1 MLGFSALSRAPLT
14 GVVPG
19 AAYER
24 PIEHPAERLAPPTAF
39 RSGDSRLLLAEGVVF
54 RDRTLIPIWEKVLA
68 GDRLDFEDGLTVLET
83 LDVPA
88 LGRMADHAARARNGD
103 RVQFVVNRQINPTNL
118 CVLSCVFC
126 DFAAKPGDDHAY
138 EQSLEEVLAQVS
150 DDLSEVHIVGGLH
163 PKWRFER
170 YLEIVREIHRRFP
183 RVQIKAWTAVEIDW
197 FARLEKTSI
206 EDILVRL
213 RDAGLNS
220 LPGGGAEVFS
230 DRVRKETFRTKIGRE
245 RWFEVHRAAHRLGI
259 MTNATLLYGH
269 IETLAERVEHLLQ
282 LRGAQDDRAPSD
294 AGFAS
299 FIPLALQPGNT
310 GLAERQASVL
320 EDLRTVACS
329 RLLLDN
335 FPHIKAYWVML
346 GEDSAAMALNF
357 GASDLDGTIGEERIA
372 HFAQAQSPVGLAR
385 ERLIRMIRDAG
396 KTPVER
402 DALYNV
408 VQVWEAA

>member
-1 MLGFSALSRAPLT
+1 MLVEG
-14 GVVPG
+14 
-19 AAYER
+19 
-24 PIEHPAERLAPPTAF
+24 IAF
-39 RSGDSRLLLAEGVVF
+39 RDSRLV
-54 RDRTLIPIWEKVLA
+54 PIWEKVLA
-68 GDRLDFEDGLTVLET
+68 GVRLDAADGLALLET
-83 LDVPA
+83 VDLPA
-88 LGRMADHAARARNGD
+88 LGRMADHAARSRNGD

-163 PKWRFER
+163 PKWGFDR
-170 YLEIVREIHRRFP
+170 YLEIVREIRLRHP
-183 RVQIKAWTAVEIDW
+183 TVQIKAWTAVEIDW

-206 EDILVRL
+206 EDILLRL
-213 RDAGLNS
+213 REAGLDS

-230 DRVRKETFRTKIGRE
+230 DRVRQETFKTKIGRR
-245 RWFEVHRAAHRLGI
+245 RWFEVHRAAHRMGLLS
-259 MTNATLLYGH
+259 NATLLYGH

-282 LRGAQDDRAPSD
+282 LRAAQDEAKAEARADAPDGTRTGPSPNAAPAA

-320 EDLRTVACS
+320 EDLRTVACA

-357 GASDLDGTIGEERIA
+357 GASDLDGTIGEEKIA
-372 HFAQAQSPVGLAR
+372 HFAQASSPVGLAR
-385 ERLIRMIRDAG
+385 ERLIRMIRGAG

-408 VQVWEAA
+408 VRVWEAA

>member
-1 MLGFSALSRAPLT
+1 MSA
-14 GVVPG
+14 
-19 AAYER
+19 
-24 PIEHPAERLAPPTAF
+24 AEIR
-39 RSGDSRLLLAEGVVF
+39 F
-54 RDRTLIPIWEKVLA
+54 RDPSLIPIRDKVLA
-68 GDRLDFEDGLTVLET
+68 GERLDAADGVTMLRT
-83 LDVPA
+83 LDLPA
-88 LGRMADHAARARNGD
+88 LGRLADHAARARNGD

-138 EQSLEEVLAQVS
+138 EQSLDEVLAQVS
-150 DDLSEVHIVGGLH
+150 PDLSEVHIVGGLH
-163 PKWRFER
+163 PKWKFPQ
-170 YLEIVREIHRRFP
+170 YLEIVSEIHRQFP

-197 FARLEKTSI
+197 FARLERTTI
-206 EDILVRL
+206 EDILIRL
-213 RDAGLNS
+213 QDAGLNT

-230 DRVRKETFRTKIGRE
+230 DRVRKATFRTKIGRE

-269 IETLAERVEHLLQ
+269 IETLEERVDHMLQ
-282 LRGAQDDRAPSD
+282 LREAQDQNGPED

-320 EDLRTVACS
+320 EDLRTVACA

-335 FPHIKAYWVML
+335 FPHVKAYWVML
-346 GEDSAAMALNF
+346 GEDSASIALNF

-372 HFAQAQSPVGLAR
+372 HYAQASSPVGVAR
-385 ERLIRMIRDAG
+385 ETLVRMIRDAG

-402 DALYNV
+402 DALYNT

>member
-1 MLGFSALSRAPLT
+1 MSF
-14 GVVPG
+14 V
-19 AAYER
+19 
-24 PIEHPAERLAPPTAF
+24 
-39 RSGDSRLLLAEGVVF
+39 EGILF
-54 RDRTLIPIWEKVLA
+54 RDPALVPIWEKALA
-68 GDRLDFEDGLTVLET
+68 GERLGAADGRALLATRDL
-83 LDVPA
+83 PA
-88 LGRMADHAARARNGD
+88 LGRMADHAARSRNGD

-163 PKWRFER
+163 PKWGFDR
-170 YLEIVREIHRRFP
+170 YLEIVREIRLRHP
-183 RVQIKAWTAVEIDW
+183 AVQIKAWTAVEIDW
-197 FARLEKTSI
+197 FARLEKTSL
-206 EDILVRL
+206 EDILTQL
-213 RDAGLNS
+213 REAGLDS

-230 DRVRKETFRTKIGRE
+230 DRVRKETFKTKIGRR
-245 RWFEVHRAAHRLGI
+245 RWFEVHRAAHRLGLPS
-259 MTNATLLYGH
+259 NATLLYGH
-269 IETLAERVEHLLQ
+269 IETHAERVDHLLQ
-282 LRGAQDDRAPSD
+282 LRDAQDESREEA

-320 EDLRTVACS
+320 EDLRTVACA

-357 GASDLDGTIGEERIA
+357 GASDLDGTIGEEKIA
-372 HFAQAQSPVGLAR
+372 HFAQASSPVGLAR
-385 ERLIRMIRDAG
+385 ERLLRMIRGAG

-408 VQVWEAA
+408 VRVWEAA

>member
-1 MLGFSALSRAPLT
+1 MLRAD
-14 GVVPG
+14 GV
-19 AAYER
+19 
-24 PIEHPAERLAPPTAF
+24 L
-39 RSGDSRLLLAEGVVF
+39 F
-54 RDRTLIPIWEKVLA
+54 RDRALIPIREKVRS
-68 GDRLDFEDGLTVLET
+68 GERLDHADGLTLLET
-83 LDVPA
+83 LDLPA
-88 LGRMADHAARARNGD
+88 LGRLADDAARRKNGD

-126 DFAAKPGDDHAY
+126 DFAAKPGDAHAY
-138 EQSLEEVLAQVS
+138 EQSLAEVLAQVT
-150 DDLSEVHIVGGLH
+150 DELSEVHIVGGLH
-163 PKWRFER
+163 PKWPFER
-170 YLEIVREIHRRFP
+170 YLEIVREIHDRFP

-206 EDILVRL
+206 EDILIRL
-213 RDAGLNS
+213 KEAGLRS

-230 DRVRKETFRTKIGRE
+230 DRVRKETFRTKIGRQ

-259 MTNATLLYGH
+259 MSNATLLYGH
-269 IETLAERVEHLLQ
+269 IETLSERVDHMLQ
-282 LRGAQDDRAPSD
+282 LREVQDDRGPAD

-320 EDLRTVACS
+320 EDLRTVACA

-372 HFAQAQSPVGLAR
+372 HYAQATSPVGVAR
-385 ERLIRMIRDAG
+385 ERLVRMIRDAG